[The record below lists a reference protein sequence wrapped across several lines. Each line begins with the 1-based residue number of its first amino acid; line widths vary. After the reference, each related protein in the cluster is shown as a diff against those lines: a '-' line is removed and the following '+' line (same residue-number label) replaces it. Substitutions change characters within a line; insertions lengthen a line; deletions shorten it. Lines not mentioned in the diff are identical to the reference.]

1 MGRARSRP
9 NITHRRG
16 PSKNNSAKM
25 LGVRYE
31 FESSYTTFLTSYCY
45 ITGVHGTRAAHW
57 VMLCSL
63 RNHLGLRY
71 YCVKVKLND
80 TESCFNFRWFLKWM
94 KMGVD
99 LIAYS
104 QIIVIVIIITTCW
117 VILQFMILV
126 SNLYECT
133 YSFRSTKPVTP
144 WLLTSKR
151 DSSLMSSY
159 SSSKW
164 EEVQ

>member
-57 VMLCSL
+57 VMLCP
-63 RNHLGLRY
+63 
-71 YCVKVKLND
+71 
-80 TESCFNFRWFLKWM
+80 FFREELCGECIVAKRRCHFVLSQKS
-94 KMGVD
+94 D
-99 LIAYS
+99 LIEGSWKYS
-104 QIIVIVIIITTCW
+104 VWSMPFGSACYKQGSTISNTMRSWAWDYRRGCW
-117 VILQFMILV
+117 TWKTHGPSHGAKVVPVPVV
-126 SNLYECT
+126 SN
-133 YSFRSTKPVTP
+133 S
-144 WLLTSKR
+144 
-151 DSSLMSSY
+151 
-159 SSSKW
+159 
-164 EEVQ
+164 